1 MLMLMLMLMRQ
12 QLNTWSLKA
21 PKEVLRCVRKTTAD
35 VLQSNPRNIE
45 KLFSGGEILERY
57 LAQ

>member
-12 QLNTWSLKA
+12 QLNTLSLKG
-21 PKEVLRCVRKTTAD
+21 VLQSVRKTTAD
-35 VLQSNPRNIE
+35 VLQSNPRSIE
-45 KLFSGGEILERY
+45 KLFSGRGILERY